1 MLQGQIQTSTH
12 EADKLLNRV
21 KSKRASDEKAFDE
34 RVRTALQKARRNV
47 NFLEKKA
54 NGIYKVKNKAQLIML
69 SLNPETQACN
79 A

>member
-1 MLQGQIQTSTH
+1 M
-12 EADKLLNRV
+12 
-21 KSKRASDEKAFDE
+21 EKAFDE

-69 SLNPETQACN
+69 SLNVETQACT